1 MQGNVLGQT
10 SGGLKINGI
19 IEEYKV
25 ASGGN
30 VRAGDFVKYINEGSR
45 ISNDTL
51 INSSEYSG
59 DVISAVELSMNKIFI
74 ARSSTKYYYL
84 YGMICTI
91 QNNEITVEC
100 NVKLDNTSYCAK
112 SISVVKID
120 HDKVFI
126 AYSTNVKSVHAVM
139 CTISDT
145 TISLGTIKQIGG
157 NYIYG
162 DVHSAIL
169 LSENKIIVLHDEY
182 VSTNV
187 RKIYGIVCTISGTT
201 ITNGADTLL
210 NSSSYAGFNTSAI
223 KLSDNRI
230 FIAHGRADFNLY
242 ASIYEITDTTITV
255 VTDSTVISTNIHTST
270 PISTIKLSDNK
281 VFIAGINANSLYAII
296 CSINGALIEQ
306 GVEILLGDSN
316 TYKIS
321 TLNLSENKLLIIQ
334 GGVNPLL
341 GTICTIDGTNI
352 ILDKNISL
360 NEEKESGWV
369 IAAINLD
376 RKSVV

>member
-1 MQGNVLGQT
+1 
-10 SGGLKINGI
+10 
-19 IEEYKV
+19 
-25 ASGGN
+25 
-30 VRAGDFVKYINEGSR
+30 
-45 ISNDTL
+45 
-51 INSSEYSG
+51 
-59 DVISAVELSMNKIFI
+59 
-74 ARSSTKYYYL
+74 
-84 YGMICTI
+84 MICTI

-369 IAAINLD
+369 IAAINLIENKIFVAYN
-376 RKSVV
+376 REGSVNTTLYAMILTTLNEVKNIKNSIDEIFGIAKTKGTEGQTVKVYVPKLPEYICTEDENRIITENGEEIRNE